1 VDRTERFYRIE
12 QLLHERQAVPM
23 ESFLEELGVSAAT
36 FKRDLEYLRD
46 RFRAP
51 IVWDR
56 TVRGYRFERAGDS
69 SSDAHHALPGL
80 WFSASEIYA
89 LLTMRHLLAQL
100 QPGLLEPHIQPLLA
114 RLNSLLGRGEH
125 APETVERRVRILH
138 AAQRG
143 VDSRLFPEIAQ
154 ALLQRRRLRIRHCN
168 RGSGETLRR
177 EVSPQRLV
185 HYRDNWY
192 LDAWCHLREGLRSF
206 AVDVIEAVTVLDQEA
221 REVDD
226 AELEQELASGYGI
239 FSGKE
244 VQWALLR
251 FSPERARWVRAEQWH
266 PEQRGHLDEDG
277 YFWLRLP
284 FNDDRE
290 LLMDI
295 LRHGDQ
301 VEVLEPLALR
311 ERIAEGI
318 GGMLARYQK

>member
-1 VDRTERFYRIE
+1 MDRTERFYRIE
-12 QLLHERQAVPM
+12 QLLNEHKAVSM
-23 ESFLEELGVSAAT
+23 ETFLEELSVSPAT

-46 RFRAP
+46 RFGAP

-56 TVRGYRFERAGDS
+56 KTRGYRFDRTEDPAGER
-69 SSDAHHALPGL
+69 HHALPGL

-100 QPGLLEPHIQPLLA
+100 QPGLLEPHIQPLLT
-114 RLNSLLGRGEH
+114 RLNTLLGRGEH

-138 AAQRG
+138 AARRG

-154 ALLQRRRLRIRHCN
+154 ALLQRRCLRIRHRN
-168 RGSGETLRR
+168 RGSCQALER

-192 LDAWCHLREGLRSF
+192 LDSWCHLREALRSF

-221 REVDD
+221 CEVDD
-226 AELEQELASGYGI
+226 AELDQELASGYGI
-239 FSGKE
+239 FSGAE

-251 FSPERARWVRAEQWH
+251 FSPERAHWVRAEQWH
-266 PEQRGHLDEDG
+266 PEQRGHLDGDG

-301 VEVLEPLALR
+301 VEVMEPLALR
-311 ERIAEGI
+311 ERIAEVI
-318 GGMLARYQK
+318 GGMLACYEK